1 MACKPKYEL
10 KNIHNIQNPSTTSK
24 PSRYRSKSLDQK
36 FGIVE
41 TSPSSPKVVR
51 QPPSPDYT
59 FESPKVHSLIQKL
72 EQISISAEKPKRPEV
87 YEESVTSLLQQIGVL
102 TRLQSER
109 FGITPF
115 EFPIPPRHRKVTSL
129 GSDSDTSKI
138 TSPFQTFTSP
148 FTSTQST
155 TSQLSTSP
163 ISTATSSTN
172 PVVSS
177 LPSIPTSGSNF
188 PYSES

>member
-1 MACKPKYEL
+1 MTYKSKDQL
-10 KNIHNIQNPSTTSK
+10 KNIHKSQNPSTTSMH
-24 PSRYRSKSLDQK
+24 SRSRSESPDHKYEV
-36 FGIVE
+36 VE

-155 TSQLSTSP
+155 TSQLSTSL
-163 ISTATSSTN
+163 ISTTISSTN
-172 PVVSS
+172 PVISS
-177 LPSIPTSGSNF
+177 
-188 PYSES
+188 